1 MPPLLEAYNYGG
13 LWGWVGNLVQ
23 GTLGIFA
30 LGGGN
35 TATNQYTYATGAVVA
50 GTALTADLEYG
61 AAAGTSTLG
70 IFALGGSS
78 GSSGS
83 TATNQYTYAT
93 GAVVAGTALTAS
105 LLYGAAAGNYN
116 GGLS

>member
-23 GTLGIFA
+23 GTLGVFA
-30 LGGGN
+30 LGNTTTTTNVYTYSGN
-35 TATNQYTYATGAVVA
+35 TVVA
-50 GTALTADLEYG
+50 GTALTATLSYG

-70 IFALGGSS
+70 VFSLGNT
-78 GSSGS
+78 
-83 TATNQYTYAT
+83 TATTNIYTYSGNT
-93 GAVVAGTALTAS
+93 VVAGTALLAVS
-105 LLYGAAAGNYN
+105 NFGNAAGNYN

>member
-30 LGGGN
+30 LGG
-35 TATNQYTYATGAVVA
+35 TATTTTNQYTYTTGAVVA
-50 GTALTADLEYG
+50 GTVLTAASEYG

-70 IFALGGSS
+70 IFALGNA
-78 GSSGS
+78 
-83 TATNQYTYAT
+83 TTTTNQYTYAT
-93 GAVVAGTALTAS
+93 GAVVAGTVLTTG
-105 LLYGAAAGNYN
+105 LEYGAAAGNYN

>member
-13 LWGWVGNLVQ
+13 LWGWAGNLVQ

-30 LGGGN
+30 LGHI
-35 TATNQYTYATGAVVA
+35 TTTTNQYTYATGAVVA
-50 GTALTADLEYG
+50 GTVLTAASKYG

-70 IFALGGSS
+70 IFALG
-78 GSSGS
+78 
-83 TATNQYTYAT
+83 TATATTNQYTYAT
-93 GAVVAGTALTAS
+93 GAVVAGTVLTTG
-105 LLYGAAAGNYN
+105 LEYGAAAGSYN